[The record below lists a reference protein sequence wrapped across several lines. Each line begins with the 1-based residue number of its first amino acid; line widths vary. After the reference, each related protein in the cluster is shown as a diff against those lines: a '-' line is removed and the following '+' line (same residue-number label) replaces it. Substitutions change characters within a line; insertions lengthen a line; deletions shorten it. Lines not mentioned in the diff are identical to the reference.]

1 MKENRIDLIR
11 WLQILSY
18 RPNYYF
24 WVEEEIGIGR
34 ADGYNSYSLESAIL
48 FFRL

>member
-18 RPNYYF
+18 RKKLLF
-24 WVEEEIGIGR
+24 KREKKIGIGR
-34 ADGYNSYSLESAIL
+34 ADGHNRTIV
-48 FFRL
+48 